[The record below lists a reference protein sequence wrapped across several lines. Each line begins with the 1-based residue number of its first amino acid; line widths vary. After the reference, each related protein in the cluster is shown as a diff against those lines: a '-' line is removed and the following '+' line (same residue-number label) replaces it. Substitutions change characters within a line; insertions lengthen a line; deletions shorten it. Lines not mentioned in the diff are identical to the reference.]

1 MSIISVRPTKKYTL
15 NIDLLFALFAL
26 TLVLF
31 ILIPSNGNM
40 YVSIRNAPG
49 ALDRPRA
56 ALLTSGDLSFAA
68 DQQYWAANCSQE
80 WSSDARCNSIVART
94 QSCFSSAAAGY
105 CSEYKNY
112 LQGYRNR

>member
-1 MSIISVRPTKKYTL
+1 MSIASTKHTRKYTL

-26 TLVLF
+26 SLVLF
-31 ILIPSNGNM
+31 ILVPSNGNM
-40 YVSIRNAPG
+40 YTSIRNAPG

-56 ALLTSGDLSFAA
+56 TLLTSGDVSFAA
-68 DQQYWAANCSQE
+68 DQHYWAANCSQE

-94 QSCFSSAAAGY
+94 QVCSLSAASGY

-112 LQGYRNR
+112 LQGYRSR

>member
-1 MSIISVRPTKKYTL
+1 MKQTKKYTL

-31 ILIPSNGNM
+31 ILVPSNENL
-40 YVSIRNAPG
+40 YISILNAPG

-56 ALLTSGDLSFAA
+56 TLLTSGDVSFTA

-80 WSSDARCNSIVART
+80 WSSDAGCNSIVART
-94 QSCFSSAAAGY
+94 QSCSIRATSGY

-112 LQGYRNR
+112 LQGYHSR

>member
-1 MSIISVRPTKKYTL
+1 MSIMSLKHTKKYTL

-26 TLVLF
+26 TLALL
-31 ILIPSNGNM
+31 ILVPSNENL
-40 YVSIRNAPG
+40 YISILNAPG

-56 ALLTSGDLSFAA
+56 TLLTSGDVSFAA
-68 DQQYWAANCSQE
+68 DQQYWAANCGQE

-94 QSCFSSAAAGY
+94 QSCSTSAASGY

-112 LQGYRNR
+112 LREYLNR